1 MSLTT
6 TNEKVISFYQKH
18 PSISFDHANLL
29 LVDLMER
36 MVEDTLSTSMV
47 SQLVDK
53 LKNIET
59 THKTVNETIN
69 RHQQDTLTQLSLKMR
84 ELKSEYI
91 EDVRTIL
98 TSNVSDKISPLL
110 KV

>member
-6 TNEKVISFYQKH
+6 INEKVISFYKKH

-29 LVDLMER
+29 LIDLMER
-36 MVEDTLSTSMV
+36 LTEDTLNTSMV

-53 LKNIET
+53 LKTIET
-59 THKTVNETIN
+59 DIKTVNESVN
-69 RHQQDTLTQLSLKMR
+69 RHQQDTYTQLSLKMR

-91 EDVRTIL
+91 EDVKLIFSEMRNPFI
-98 TSNVSDKISPLL
+98 
-110 KV
+110 